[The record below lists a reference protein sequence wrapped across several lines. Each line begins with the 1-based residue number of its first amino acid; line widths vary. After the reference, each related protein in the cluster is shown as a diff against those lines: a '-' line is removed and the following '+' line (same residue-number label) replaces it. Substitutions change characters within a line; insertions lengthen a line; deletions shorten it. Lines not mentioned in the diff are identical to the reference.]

1 LEKVIP
7 NLPECVFSWNPDR
20 VSVETPRWGVW
31 RHSLVSLLA
40 SEYWRSYMTK
50 QIRVGVAGTSEW
62 ADFLHLPSL
71 HSHPQAEI
79 VAICGRNRERATEL
93 AQKYGITNI
102 FSDYRDMITNGNL
115 DAVLV
120 LTPDDLHYE
129 ITMAALDA
137 GLHVLCEKPL
147 ANTASQAQ
155 AMYEKAEAAAVV
167 HMAFFTWRWNPYI
180 QYLHNLVEQG
190 FVGRGHHCHLRFVG
204 DYGNSPQ
211 YSWRFDAQRA
221 NGILGDLG
229 VHMIDLAHWFVGDIV
244 RVSAHLATHVDRV
257 DPSGQ
262 PVQAA
267 NDSALLLLEFANG
280 TQGVIEASAVAQTGE
295 RWMDQRIALH
305 GQSGGLEATIF
316 LGQGTELYGVRHGQS
331 EPQQL
336 VLPDQA
342 WGAVDQS
349 RPFADKLADLFC
361 QQSIGARLFID
372 SIIAGRA
379 ATPSFYDG
387 WKAQQVIDA
396 ALASHAQKRWVDVQ

>member
-1 LEKVIP
+1 
-7 NLPECVFSWNPDR
+7 
-20 VSVETPRWGVW
+20 
-31 RHSLVSLLA
+31 
-40 SEYWRSYMTK
+40 MTK
-50 QIRVGVAGTSEW
+50 IRVGVVGTSEW

-71 HSHPQAEI
+71 KSHPQAEI

-102 FSDYRDMITNGNL
+102 YTDYHDMIANGKL

-147 ANTASQAQ
+147 ANTASQAR
-155 AMYEKAEAAAVV
+155 AMYEKAEAAGVV

-180 QYLHNLVEQG
+180 QYFHNLVEQG
-190 FVGRGHHCHLRFVG
+190 FVGRGYHCHLKFVG
-204 DYGNSPQ
+204 DYGHSPQ

-229 VHMIDLAHWFVGDIV
+229 VHMIDLAHWLVGDIV
-244 RVSAHLATHVDRV
+244 RVSAHLANHVDRV
-257 DPSGQ
+257 DAGGQ
-262 PVQAA
+262 PVQPA
-267 NDSALLLLEFANG
+267 NDSALLLVEFANG

-316 LGQGTELYGVRHGQS
+316 FGQGAAMYGARAGQS

-336 VLPDQA
+336 VLPEQA

-349 RPFADKLADLFC
+349 QPFASKLAELFC

-372 SIIAGRA
+372 SILAGRA
-379 ATPSFYDG
+379 VTPSFYDG

-396 ALASHAQKRWVDVQ
+396 ALASHEQKRWVDVQ